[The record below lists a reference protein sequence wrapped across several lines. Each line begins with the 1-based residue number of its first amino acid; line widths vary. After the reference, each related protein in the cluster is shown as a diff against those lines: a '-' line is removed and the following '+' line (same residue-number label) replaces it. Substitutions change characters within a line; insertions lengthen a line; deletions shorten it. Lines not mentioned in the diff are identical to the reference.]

1 MTTLTT
7 NIENDSSDGY
17 DDTVPALVIDPNV
30 SIVSD
35 QIGVLTGVD
44 AGGGAIEFDATAE
57 IFNYG
62 QIISFAGQG
71 SYDAGVYVANGA
83 SLFNER
89 SGSIEGYYGVYSPN
103 DNGSVRNDGY
113 IDGLEDGVRLA
124 GGDASLIN
132 TGTITGTEYA
142 VYDAFGGGLITNSG
156 TIDGVLYAAR
166 ADDVDNAGLWKGQS
180 AVTVFDLVASGD
192 VIANSHAGTIDGGIK
207 LAAGADTITNA
218 GSIDGAIAFTGAG
231 ITNSLTN
238 SGEIAG
244 NIKFSS
250 AHSTLTNAGSVTGDV
265 TMVGTDTLINTG
277 VIHGDVTLGV
287 SDIVELSVGEVTG
300 AITGKTNDLFAFS
313 GNFGNETIDKFIG
326 GTGPTHDTIRFATND
341 FGSFATVKNHMSQVG
356 ADVVIRLDGT
366 DSITLDRIKLS
377 SLVAADFKFV

>member
-166 ADDVDNAGLWKGQS
+166 ADDVDNAGLWKDS
-180 AVTVFDLVASGD
+180 RPSPSSTWSPPAMSSRTRTPVRST
-192 VIANSHAGTIDGGIK
+192 
-207 LAAGADTITNA
+207 A
-218 GSIDGAIAFTGAG
+218 GS
-231 ITNSLTN
+231 SLPPAPTR
-238 SGEIAG
+238 SRTPA
-244 NIKFSS
+244 
-250 AHSTLTNAGSVTGDV
+250 ASTARSP
-265 TMVGTDTLINTG
+265 
-277 VIHGDVTLGV
+277 
-287 SDIVELSVGEVTG
+287 SPE
-300 AITGKTNDLFAFS
+300 
-313 GNFGNETIDKFIG
+313 
-326 GTGPTHDTIRFATND
+326 
-341 FGSFATVKNHMSQVG
+341 
-356 ADVVIRLDGT
+356 
-366 DSITLDRIKLS
+366 
-377 SLVAADFKFV
+377 